1 MRRSFGGV
9 GSCRRPR
16 SCSDVHGSSHSV
28 ASIPLCHARKTMT
41 CTSSSRRWAV
51 VDHYTEVAEYR
62 QYPGT
67 LSRRS
72 ERMLEQTIRVLA
84 PHRPRVHSSASHH
97 AAWRA
102 RDNVVWYFD
111 RLLDEILGDVR
122 NR

>member
-1 MRRSFGGV
+1 
-9 GSCRRPR
+9 
-16 SCSDVHGSSHSV
+16 
-28 ASIPLCHARKTMT
+28 MT

-122 NR
+122 NRRWSSALRGFIAFTRHLPRHHRYAAWRLATPLRRISV